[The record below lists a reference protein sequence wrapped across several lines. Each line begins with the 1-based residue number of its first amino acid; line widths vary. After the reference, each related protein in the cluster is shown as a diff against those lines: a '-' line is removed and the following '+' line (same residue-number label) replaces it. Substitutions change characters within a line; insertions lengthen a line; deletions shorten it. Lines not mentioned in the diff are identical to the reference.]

1 MTVELRAS
9 IVIDYQNVHLTGHEL
24 FVATK
29 YLPLHETLIDPVSFA
44 GQLIRMR
51 NQLQREG
58 MARATLRRV
67 LVYRGEPSPEHDPR
81 GYGRNQAQKSQWER
95 DRRVQ
100 VTLRPLKYE
109 YERAAD
115 GRPATDASGDRIV
128 IGKKEKGVDV
138 LCALAAVREAQDPE
152 TDLVILASSD
162 SDLAPAVDE
171 VRRLATAKI
180 ETFCWYDKTT
190 RRGFQLHP
198 TDRSRPVWNTRL
210 DEAAFRA
217 SWDLT
222 DYT

>member
-81 GYGRNQAQKSQWER
+81 GYGRNQAQKS
-95 DRRVQ
+95 
-100 VTLRPLKYE
+100 
-109 YERAAD
+109 
-115 GRPATDASGDRIV
+115 
-128 IGKKEKGVDV
+128 
-138 LCALAAVREAQDPE
+138 
-152 TDLVILASSD
+152 
-162 SDLAPAVDE
+162 
-171 VRRLATAKI
+171 
-180 ETFCWYDKTT
+180 
-190 RRGFQLHP
+190 H
-198 TDRSRPVWNTRL
+198 
-210 DEAAFRA
+210 
-217 SWDLT
+217 
-222 DYT
+222 